1 VAAPPADEPSI
12 VSRSANGAAAA
23 DGPGGCRKPE
33 LVAASA
39 NSAFVEI
46 LEHSGSAP
54 SVAVILCVADLR
66 SVPIPSSVGHAILG
80 TPPGISLDFQGVLPP
95 LSAGNEYRVYF

>member
-1 VAAPPADEPSI
+1 MSRA
-12 VSRSANGAAAA
+12 RSAAQPMGAAAA
-23 DGPGGCRKPE
+23 DDPGVCRKPE
-33 LVAASA
+33 LVAAST

-46 LEHSGSAP
+46 LKHSGSAP

-80 TPPGISLDFQGVLPP
+80 TPAGSSLDFQGPLPP
-95 LSAGNEYRVYF
+95 LSGGNAYRVYF